1 MGRNEYHNDP
11 SAPAPNAIVPAA
23 SAVVTDDY
31 QRILLHRRSDNEFWT
46 IPGGAMKIGE
56 SLSQTAVREV
66 KEETGLD
73 VRPLSVIG
81 VYSSPQHVVAYS
93 DGEVRQ
99 QFSVCFACELL
110 GGNIQTSDESPEVR
124 FVAADELADLPIS
137 DAIRRRI
144 DDFFAGSQRAAFD

>member
-1 MGRNEYHNDP
+1 
-11 SAPAPNAIVPAA
+11 
-23 SAVVTDDY
+23 
-31 QRILLHRRSDNEFWT
+31 
-46 IPGGAMKIGE
+46 MKIGE
-56 SLSQTAVREV
+56 SLSQTAIREV

-81 VYSSPQHVVAYS
+81 VYSSPQHVVAYD

-110 GGNIQTSDESPEVR
+110 GGRVQPSDESPEVR
-124 FVAADELADLPIS
+124 FVAPGQLEHLPIS

-144 DDFFAGSQRAAFD
+144 DDFLARSQGTSFD